1 MNPITWYLVT
11 ITGVGATAVGATA
24 AAEAVIR
31 WREHRR
37 AARLAADPVDE
48 AYDTLPAGRP
58 DQITDTELRRLAPDW
73 SDRIRMPDVPELC
86 TPGWESQAALVRP
99 YVEHVEYV
107 GRHQEDTAGLAR
119 VTPDWMPPVGAA
131 RLRAALD
138 DTAVMNPVEVDDKP
152 EPAPGAAGTTA
163 TVCDGAG
170 CGCARTSAPPV
181 K

>member
-1 MNPITWYLVT
+1 MSPITWYLVT
-11 ITGVGATAVGATA
+11 IAGVGATAVGATA

-58 DQITDTELRRLAPDW
+58 DQITDTERRRLAPNW
-73 SDRIRMPDVPELC
+73 ADRIRMPDVPELC

-107 GRHQEDTAGLAR
+107 GRHQEGTAGLAR

-131 RLRAALD
+131 RLRATLD
-138 DTAVMNPVEVDDKP
+138 DTIEMPPIEGVNAADGNEIPATQT
-152 EPAPGAAGTTA
+152 EPGTERTA
-163 TVCDGAG
+163 
-170 CGCARTSAPPV
+170 
-181 K
+181 